1 MKKLILFFLILGY
14 TISVYPQYQAIQ
26 ANESGLAVRTK
37 LNSMFSQLFSNNT
50 ALSFSVDGSTN
61 WHSKYAV
68 GDYYMRVSDDY
79 GATWS
84 AAFPISNTTHS
95 LLSDLAWSDSGH
107 TGTASAYAGFDSD
120 GNATTYSFSAS
131 KNIYSIT
138 LPYSTTVAGRIA
150 LAVEG
155 VDYPTGWVLTAD
167 GINLVVTHNLN
178 RWCTDVKVFAKTTGT
193 QRQQLRLT
201 ASDNGLT
208 ALSANQAEVYSLA
221 TIAKDIV
228 VYLYFE

>member
-84 AAFPISNTTHS
+84 AGFPISNTAHS
-95 LLSDLAWSDSGH
+95 VLSNLEWTDSNH
-107 TGTASAYAGFDSD
+107 TGTVNTYAGFDAS
-120 GNATTYSFSAS
+120 GNATTYSFSSS
-131 KNIYSIT
+131 KSIFSIN
-138 LPYSTTVAGRIA
+138 LPYASTVAGRIA
-150 LAVEG
+150 LAT
-155 VDYPTGWVLTAD
+155 DYPAGWTLTAN
-167 GINLVVTHNLN
+167 GVNLVVTHNLG
-178 RWCTDVKVFAKTTGT
+178 RWCTDVKVFSVINGT
-193 QRQQLRLT
+193 QRQQLRLS
-201 ASDNGLT
+201 AAENGLT
-208 ALSANQAEVYSLA
+208 ALSANQAEVYSLS

>member
-1 MKKLILFFLILGY
+1 MKKLILFFFILGY

-107 TGTASAYAGFDSD
+107 TGTASTYAGFDAD

-131 KNIYSIT
+131 KHIYHIT

-150 LAVEG
+150 LAT
-155 VDYPTGWVLTAD
+155 DYPAGWTLTAN
-167 GINLVVTHNLN
+167 GVNLVVTHNLG
-178 RWCTDVKVFAKTTGT
+178 RWCTDVKVFSIINGT
-193 QRQQLRLT
+193 QRQQLRLS
-201 ASDNGLT
+201 AAENGLT